1 LASVANR
8 DLQEI
13 VEARDVARGARN
25 FWKWLALTGWI
36 FAALAIALV
45 LFPIR

>member
-13 VEARDVARGARN
+13 LEARDVAQDSKN
-25 FWKWLALTGWI
+25 FWKWLALTSWI
-36 FAALAIALV
+36 LAAVAVALV